1 MKFPRVIPTL
11 LIQGGYLVKGKQFRN
26 HRYVG
31 DGINAIRIYNE
42 KLVDEICIF
51 NIENNKSENN
61 LKLLSEMSS
70 EAFVPLSYGGQIST
84 IEEVKAIFDLGIEKI
99 IFNSA
104 LHNNQE
110 LIAKTARIFGAQS
123 VVLKID
129 YKTTIFGKQK
139 VVFEGQRKSS
149 KQSLIE
155 CLNVAEALG
164 AGEIILASIDRDG
177 CGTGYDLETLKAAV
191 EETNIPILGSCG
203 AASVSDIKKAIVEA
217 KCSGVTL
224 GDMVTFY
231 GPHQAVLPSYPDFKE
246 LLEIWN

>member
-139 VVFEGQRKSS
+139 VE
-149 KQSLIE
+149 
-155 CLNVAEALG
+155 
-164 AGEIILASIDRDG
+164 
-177 CGTGYDLETLKAAV
+177 
-191 EETNIPILGSCG
+191 
-203 AASVSDIKKAIVEA
+203 
-217 KCSGVTL
+217 
-224 GDMVTFY
+224 
-231 GPHQAVLPSYPDFKE
+231 
-246 LLEIWN
+246 